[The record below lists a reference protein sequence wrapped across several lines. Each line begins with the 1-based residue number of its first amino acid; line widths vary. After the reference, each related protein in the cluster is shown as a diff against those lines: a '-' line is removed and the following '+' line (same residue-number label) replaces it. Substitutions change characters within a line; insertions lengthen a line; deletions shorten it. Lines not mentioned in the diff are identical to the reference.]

1 MIEDHLHHYQLR
13 KEGGGLFSDIVSKL
27 SSKTVAD
34 VGKKIATNAV
44 DQGAKKAGEF
54 LADKATKIT
63 KGLLMKTLKSVT
75 TNSKDFVDEILSI

>member
-1 MIEDHLHHYQLR
+1 MIEDHMHHYQMQ
-13 KEGGGLFSDIVSKL
+13 KEGSCLFSDMISNL
-27 SSKTVAD
+27 STKAVAD
-34 VGKKIATNAV
+34 IGKKIVTNAV

-54 LADKATKIT
+54 LTDEATKIT